1 MTSSDPQQPGDGT
14 YDPTVIRP
22 AEPNPSAPDLTK
34 RDGDTPAGQDVGG
47 DPDAATTV
55 HQTAQPDP
63 YAAPSAYTPPAD
75 PYAAPADPYAAQQ
88 NPYGAPADP
97 YAAQQNP
104 YGAPADPSAA
114 PSNPYA
120 APPQYPGQDQ
130 FGQQQYPGQQGFAGQ
145 PPYPGQQGFAG
156 QQGFP
161 GQPGYPAYPGQ
172 PGYPGYPGQEPK
184 TGTNGLAIASLV
196 CGILAIPL
204 ACLIGL
210 FSIPLPIAAIIT
222 GVMGMKQTKQTGQQG
237 YGMALAGTILGGV
250 VLVLVVILVII
261 GIGVLASGGLDT
273 NSVLTLLA

>member
-22 AEPNPSAPDLTK
+22 AEPTPSAPDLTK
-34 RDGDTPAGQDVGG
+34 RDGDQAPAGQDVGG

-55 HQTAQPDP
+55 HKAAQPDP
-63 YAAPSAYTPPAD
+63 HAASSPYTPPADPYAAPAD

-88 NPYGAPADP
+88 NPYGAQQNPYGSPADP
-97 YAAQQNP
+97 YAA
-104 YGAPADPSAA
+104 
-114 PSNPYA
+114 PSNPYS
-120 APPQYPGQDQ
+120 APPP
-130 FGQQQYPGQQGFAGQ
+130 YPGQQFGQEQFPGQ
-145 PPYPGQQGFAG
+145 PQYPGQQGFAG
-156 QQGFP
+156 QQG
-161 GQPGYPAYPGQ
+161 YPAYPGGA
-172 PGYPGYPGQEPK
+172 GYPGYPGQGPK
-184 TGTNGLAIASLV
+184 PGTNGLAIASLI

-237 YGMALAGTILGGV
+237 YGIALAGTILGGV
-250 VLVLVVILVII
+250 VLVLVVVLVII

-273 NSVLTLLA
+273 DSLLTLLG

>member
-22 AEPNPSAPDLTK
+22 AEPAPPAPDLTK
-34 RDGDTPAGQDVGG
+34 RDGDQAPTGQDVGG

-55 HQTAQPDP
+55 HQTAQPNP
-63 YAAPSAYTPPAD
+63 YATPSAYTPPAD

-97 YAAQQNP
+97 YAAQNP
-104 YGAPADPSAA
+104 YG
-114 PSNPYA
+114 
-120 APPQYPGQDQ
+120 APPQYPGQQ
-130 FGQQQYPGQQGFAGQ
+130 QYPGQPQYPGQQGFAGQ
-145 PPYPGQQGFAG
+145 P
-156 QQGFP
+156 
-161 GQPGYPAYPGQ
+161 GYPAYPGG
-172 PGYPGYPGQEPK
+172 PGYPGYPGQGPK
-184 TGTNGLAIASLV
+184 PGTNGLAIASLV

-250 VLVLVVILVII
+250 VLVLVVVLVII
-261 GIGVLASGGLDT
+261 GIGVLASGGFDT
-273 NSVLTLLA
+273 DSVLTLLG